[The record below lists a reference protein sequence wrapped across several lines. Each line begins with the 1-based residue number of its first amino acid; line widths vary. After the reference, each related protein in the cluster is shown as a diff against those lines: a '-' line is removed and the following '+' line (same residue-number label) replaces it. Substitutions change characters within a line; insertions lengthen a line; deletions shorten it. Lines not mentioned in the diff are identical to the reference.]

1 MVGRRRARVF
11 EPVEIPQKK
20 LSAQSPG
27 LPAVTAPRGSLPH
40 ERNEALSAA
49 GWVKRRAG
57 SERFASTVSIGS
69 SVFRSR
75 LLERAASDLD
85 VAAEL
90 RGPVREQTAALDRL
104 AVRSDGS
111 KLRSVPTPAVLE
123 PLAGR
128 LGDWVSPEGGTLRDH
143 PGARHPTAKCVL
155 RSRHTG

>member
-1 MVGRRRARVF
+1 M
-11 EPVEIPQKK
+11 
-20 LSAQSPG
+20 
-27 LPAVTAPRGSLPH
+27 
-40 ERNEALSAA
+40 
-49 GWVKRRAG
+49 KRRAG

-69 SVFRSR
+69 SVFRSW

-128 LGDWVSPEGGTLRDH
+128 LGDWVSPERWDTEGSPGSTAPHRQVRTSQSSYWMKNTAILLANTAVCIPSRTIASNRD
-143 PGARHPTAKCVL
+143 GDE
-155 RSRHTG
+155 RSVERQRE